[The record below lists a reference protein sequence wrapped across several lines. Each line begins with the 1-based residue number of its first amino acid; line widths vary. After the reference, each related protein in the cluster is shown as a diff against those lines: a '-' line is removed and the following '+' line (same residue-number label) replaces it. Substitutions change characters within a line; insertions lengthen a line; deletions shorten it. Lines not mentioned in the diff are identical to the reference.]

1 MELDSVWNRRYFMV
15 CIILKFLFKVC
26 GGARFYGLHAI
37 FQLLVH
43 TLALIIYG
51 ILEAQSYN
59 GQWPFAEGV
68 LNYIATLTIIIFS
81 QDRHHRESLLTNCKK
96 ACKEKRDRKIKL
108 LIINSG

>member
-1 MELDSVWNRRYFMV
+1 MV

-59 GQWPFAEGV
+59 GQ
-68 LNYIATLTIIIFS
+68 
-81 QDRHHRESLLTNCKK
+81 
-96 ACKEKRDRKIKL
+96 
-108 LIINSG
+108 